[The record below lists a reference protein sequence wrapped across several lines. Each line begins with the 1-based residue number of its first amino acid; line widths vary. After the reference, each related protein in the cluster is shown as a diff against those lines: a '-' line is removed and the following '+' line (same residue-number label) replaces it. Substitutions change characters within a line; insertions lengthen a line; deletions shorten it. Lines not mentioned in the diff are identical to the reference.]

1 MNVWTRGPI
10 MKTRAITA
18 SAAFSLALVAAA
30 CGSSTKAS
38 TSASV
43 TTAAGTAGSTAAAT
57 AGKGGKIALLLP
69 ESKTTRY
76 EAFDRPLFEAKVKSL
91 CASCE
96 LTYANADQDAAKQ
109 LSQAEAALAQGV
121 KVMVLDAVD
130 GAAMTAF
137 VQKAKA
143 KGVAVIAYDRLI
155 SGTPIDAYVSFDN
168 VKVGE
173 AQGAALLEAVS
184 AGGDPK
190 RGKIV
195 MINGA
200 PTDPSAAEYKKGAHN
215 ALDGKADIGREFDTP
230 DWSPDKAQQQME
242 QAITALGK
250 DSIIGVYAA
259 NDGTAGGA
267 IAAMQRAG
275 FAKLPPITGQD
286 AELAAVQ
293 RILTGQ
299 QYMTIYLDI
308 RAEAEASAE
317 LAVKALS
324 GGPLTAPAKV
334 NNGSADIPA
343 VLLAPI
349 SVTKAKVKDTIIKDG
364 FYKAAEL
371 CTGEVAAAC
380 TELGI
385 K

>member
-1 MNVWTRGPI
+1 
-10 MKTRAITA
+10 MKFR
-18 SAAFSLALVAAA
+18 SLTSLTLLSVALVASG
-30 CGSSTKAS
+30 CSSTKTAS
-38 TSASV
+38 TAS
-43 TTAAGTAGSTAAAT
+43 S
-57 AGKGGKIALLLP
+57 KGGKIALLLP

-76 EAFDRPLFEAKVKSL
+76 EAFDRPLFEAKVKAL
-91 CASCE
+91 CATCE

-109 LSQAEAALAQGV
+109 LSQAEAALAQGA
-121 KVMVLDAVD
+121 KVLVLDAVD
-130 GAAMTAF
+130 GASMTAF
-137 VQKAKA
+137 VKKAKA
-143 KGVAVIAYDRLI
+143 KGVTVIAYDRLI
-155 SGTPIDAYVSFDN
+155 SDTPIDAYVSFDN

-173 AQGAALLEAVS
+173 VQGAALLEAIA

-230 DWSPDKAQQQME
+230 DWSPDKAQQEME

-250 DSIIGVYAA
+250 DAVIGVYAA

-275 FAKLPPITGQD
+275 FKKIPPITGQD

-317 LAVKALS
+317 LAVKAAT
-324 GGPLTAPAKV
+324 GAALTTSAKV
-334 NNGSADIPA
+334 NNGAGDVPA

-349 SVTKAKVKDTIIKDG
+349 SVTRAKVKDTIIKDG
-364 FYKAAEL
+364 FYKASEL
-371 CTGEVAAAC
+371 CAGEAAAAC
-380 TELGI
+380 AELGI

>member
-1 MNVWTRGPI
+1 
-10 MKTRAITA
+10 MKFR
-18 SAAFSLALVAAA
+18 SLTSLTLLSVALVASG
-30 CGSSTKAS
+30 CSSTKTAS
-38 TSASV
+38 TAS
-43 TTAAGTAGSTAAAT
+43 S
-57 AGKGGKIALLLP
+57 KGGKIALLLP
-69 ESKTTRY
+69 ESKTTLY
-76 EAFDRPLFEAKVKSL
+76 EAFDRPLFEAKVKAL
-91 CASCE
+91 CATCE

-109 LSQAEAALAQGV
+109 LSQAEAALAQGA
-121 KVMVLDAVD
+121 KVLVLDAVD
-130 GAAMTAF
+130 GASMTAF
-137 VQKAKA
+137 VKKAKA
-143 KGVAVIAYDRLI
+143 KGVTVIAYDRLI
-155 SGTPIDAYVSFDN
+155 SDTPIDAYVSFDN

-173 AQGAALLEAVS
+173 VQGAALLEAIA

-230 DWSPDKAQQQME
+230 DWSPDKAQQEME

-250 DSIIGVYAA
+250 DAVIGVYAA

-275 FAKLPPITGQD
+275 FKKIPPITGQD

-317 LAVKALS
+317 LAVKAAT
-324 GGPLTAPAKV
+324 GAALTTSAKV
-334 NNGSADIPA
+334 NNGAGDVPA

-349 SVTKAKVKDTIIKDG
+349 SVTRAKVKDTIIKDG
-364 FYKAAEL
+364 FYKASEL
-371 CTGEVAAAC
+371 CAGEAAAAC
-380 TELGI
+380 AELGI

>member
-1 MNVWTRGPI
+1 MNRRSLT
-10 MKTRAITA
+10 TA
-18 SAAFSLALVAAA
+18 TVLTLALVATG
-30 CGSSTKAS
+30 CGSTK
-38 TSASV
+38 TSGS
-43 TTAAGTAGSTAAAT
+43 AA
-57 AGKGGKIALLLP
+57 AGKGAKIALLLP

-76 EAFDRPLFEAKVKSL
+76 EAFDRPLFEAKVKAL
-91 CASCE
+91 CATCE

-109 LSQAEAALAQGV
+109 LSQAEAALAQGA
-121 KVMVLDAVD
+121 KVLVLDAVD
-130 GAAMTAF
+130 GASMVAF
-137 VQKAKA
+137 VKKAKA
-143 KGVAVIAYDRLI
+143 KGVTVIAYDRLI

-173 AQGAALLEAVS
+173 AQGAALLEAIS

-215 ALDGKADIGREFDTP
+215 ALDGKVDIGREFDTP
-230 DWSPDKAQQQME
+230 DWSPDKAQQEME

-250 DSIIGVYAA
+250 DAIVGVYAA

-317 LAVKALS
+317 LAVKAATGVALS
-324 GGPLTAPAKV
+324 APTKV
-334 NNGSADIPA
+334 NNGAGDVPS

-349 SVTKAKVKDTIIKDG
+349 SVTRAKVKDTIIKDG
-364 FYKAAEL
+364 FYKAADV

-380 TELGI
+380 AELGI

>member
-1 MNVWTRGPI
+1 
-10 MKTRAITA
+10 MKFR
-18 SAAFSLALVAAA
+18 SLTSLTLLSVALVASG
-30 CGSSTKAS
+30 CSSTKTAS
-38 TSASV
+38 TAS
-43 TTAAGTAGSTAAAT
+43 S
-57 AGKGGKIALLLP
+57 KGGKIALLLP

-76 EAFDRPLFEAKVKSL
+76 EAFDRPLFEAKVKAL
-91 CASCE
+91 CATCE

-109 LSQAEAALAQGV
+109 LSQAEAALAQGA
-121 KVMVLDAVD
+121 KVLVLDAVD
-130 GAAMTAF
+130 GASMTAF
-137 VQKAKA
+137 VKKAKA
-143 KGVAVIAYDRLI
+143 KGVTVIAYDRLI
-155 SGTPIDAYVSFDN
+155 SDTPIDAYVSFDN

-173 AQGAALLEAVS
+173 VQGAALLEAIA

-230 DWSPDKAQQQME
+230 DWSPDKAQQEME

-250 DSIIGVYAA
+250 DAVIGVYAA

-275 FAKLPPITGQD
+275 FKKLPPITGQD

-317 LAVKALS
+317 LAVKAAT
-324 GGPLTAPAKV
+324 GAPLTTSAKV
-334 NNGSADIPA
+334 NNGAGDVPA

-349 SVTKAKVKDTIIKDG
+349 SVTRAKVKDTIIKDG
-364 FYKAAEL
+364 FYKASEL
-371 CTGEVAAAC
+371 CAGEAAAAC
-380 TELGI
+380 AELGI

>member
-1 MNVWTRGPI
+1 

-18 SAAFSLALVAAA
+18 LSLALVAAA
-30 CGSSTKAS
+30 CGSSKSAT

-43 TTAAGTAGSTAAAT
+43 TTVAGAAAPAT
-57 AGKGGKIALLLP
+57 KGGKIALLLP

-76 EAFDRPLFEAKVKSL
+76 EAFDRPLFEAKVKAL
-91 CASCE
+91 CATCE

-121 KVMVLDAVD
+121 KVMVIDAVD

-143 KGVAVIAYDRLI
+143 KGVAVIAYDRLL

-173 AQGAALLEAVS
+173 AQGAALLEAVA

-215 ALDGKADIGREFDTP
+215 SLDGKADIGREFDTP

-275 FAKLPPITGQD
+275 FTKFPPITGQD

-317 LAVKALS
+317 LAVKALA
-324 GGPLTAPAKV
+324 GGPLTAPTKV
-334 NNGSADIPA
+334 NNGAADIPS

-349 SVTKAKVKDTIIKDG
+349 SVTRAKVKDTIIKDG

-371 CTGEVAAAC
+371 CAGEAAAAC